1 MGCLSQLKGAY
12 GTHRPAEHCLRPPRT
27 LPIIAPMSSQS
38 PPTEDEIVAAL
49 AAVQLFIED
58 NREDFGVESVGWHEA
73 SRLATQGLRPFRLR
87 LRPSWGNLERLR
99 RQTSGEVLG
108 VVGL

>member
-1 MGCLSQLKGAY
+1 MF
-12 GTHRPAEHCLRPPRT
+12 
-27 LPIIAPMSSQS
+27 SQS
-38 PPTEDEIVAAL
+38 PPTEDEIAAAL

-58 NREDFGVESVGWHEA
+58 RSEDYGVDSVGWHEA

-99 RQTSGEVLG
+99 RQTSGEFLG
-108 VVGL
+108 VIGL